1 MKKSVSIIIPAY
13 NEDKVLE
20 KTLKNI
26 YKIVNEVFDNY
37 ELLIVD
43 DGSTDRTGE
52 IIDNFAKKHSG
63 IRPFH
68 NKKNMNLGYNYRL
81 GIKNATKNYVMLLP
95 GPDNMTLDSI
105 KKFMSNVGTDTV
117 VIGYIANQDI
127 RPLFRRIMSVFFV
140 NTLNLLF
147 GLRLKHYMTLQSYET
162 KSVQKVKL
170 TTNSFALPAEILIR
184 LLKRGY
190 SYKEVPIYNKELDH
204 NKTMCF
210 RFRNLV
216 GIIALVTRLLFEI
229 NFGKRAK

>member
-1 MKKSVSIIIPAY
+1 MKKSVSIIIPSY
-13 NEDKVLE
+13 NEEKVLE
-20 KTLKNI
+20 KTLKKI
-26 YKIVNEVFDNY
+26 YKIVNEVFSDY

-52 IIDNFAKKHSG
+52 IIDKFAKRNSG
-63 IRPFH
+63 LRPFH
-68 NKKNMNLGYNYRL
+68 NKKNMNLGYNYKL
-81 GIKNATKNYVMLLP
+81 GIKNATKNYVMMLP

-105 KKFMSNVGTDTV
+105 KNFMSNVGKDT
-117 VIGYIANQDI
+117 IITGYIANQDI
-127 RPLFRRIMSVFFV
+127 RSPFRRFMSGFFT

-162 KSVQKVKL
+162 KLVQKVKL

-216 GIIALVTRLLFEI
+216 GIITLVLRLFFEI
-229 NFGKRAK
+229 NFGKRIK